1 MNLVNL
7 LGIHPIIKA
16 LQQILNM
23 KKIAIL
29 FFLLLSATCFAQ
41 DSLYVRKTV
50 NTLSSSAMWGRGYT
64 KDGMKKAADFLS
76 AEYKKIGL
84 SPMGN
89 DFKQGF
95 SFPVNTFPGKML
107 VEINGKSLRPGKDF
121 IIGNASPSTMKT
133 GNLQKIDSTHF
144 VVNPNLKVELKDKLT
159 WSVATEVSSETTIEI
174 NRKNFTSIPKQ
185 IKVDIE
191 NKFIEN
197 FQASN
202 VCGFVKG
209 TKYPDSLLVITAHYD
224 HLGGMGTATYFPG
237 ANDNAAG
244 VATLLSLAK
253 YYKSNP
259 QPYSIGFICFA
270 GEEAGLIGSRYFV
283 ENPLIPLSKI
293 KFLINLDLVGT
304 GESGM
309 TVVNASLYPKAFSLL
324 NKINDQQRLISKINP
339 RGKAANSD
347 HYFFTEKGVPA
358 FFIYTQGGPTAYH
371 DVFDRPETLPLTEY
385 KDLFKLIVTFNK
397 EMMQ

>member
-1 MNLVNL
+1 
-7 LGIHPIIKA
+7 
-16 LQQILNM
+16 M
-23 KKIAIL
+23 KKLII
-29 FFLLLSATCFAQ
+29 LLLFTLSSATSFAQ
-41 DSLYVRKTV
+41 DSLYVRQTI
-50 NTLSSSAMWGRGYT
+50 NTLTAPVFWGRGYT
-64 KDGMKKAADFLS
+64 RDGMKKAADFLS
-76 AEYKKIGL
+76 AEYKRIGL
-84 SPMGN
+84 SPMGAN
-89 DFKQGF
+89 FKQEF

-107 VEINGKSLRPGKDF
+107 VTINGKALRPGKDF
-121 IIGNASPSTMKT
+121 IISNASPTVKLNGS
-133 GNLQKIDSTHF
+133 LQKIDSTHF
-144 VVNPNLKVELKDKLT
+144 AANPNLKVELKDKLT
-159 WSVATEVSSETTIEI
+159 WSVATEVSTETTIEI
-174 NRKNFTSIPKQ
+174 NHKHFTGIPKQ

-191 NKFIEN
+191 NEFIEN
-197 FQASN
+197 FGASN

-209 TKYPDSLLVITAHYD
+209 TKHPDSMLVITAHYD
-224 HLGGMGTATYFPG
+224 HLGGMGADTYFPG

-253 YYKSNP
+253 YYKTNP

-270 GEEAGLIGSRYFV
+270 GEEAGLIGSRFFV

-309 TVVNASLYPKAFSLL
+309 TVVNASVYPKAFSLL
-324 NKINDQQRLISKINP
+324 NKINDEQKLISKINP

-371 DVFDRPETLPLTEY
+371 DVFDKPETLPLSEY
-385 KDLFKLIVTFNK
+385 KDLFKLIVNFNK
-397 EMMQ
+397 KMMH